1 MEDAHLYE
9 ATRSP
14 RTILLDAMRYLVVS
28 ADSEWRQVYARSI
41 STLADALVEVTM
53 EVGPAELRRRSPRVR
68 VCIPALLFWE
78 EKHQEHTLM
87 VTVSRFG
94 CAIQSHRFF
103 DSGTIVKIECDGKI
117 IEGRVVYSLKDPST
131 GLVEVGIGS
140 DQDRGELWGGDGRL
154 AV

>member
-1 MEDAHLYE
+1 MEEAHLYR
-9 ATRSP
+9 AIPSP
-14 RTILLDAMRYLVVS
+14 RTMLLDAMRYLVAS

-41 STLADALVEVTM
+41 STLAEALVEVTM
-53 EVGPAELRRRSPRVR
+53 AVGPEETRRRSPRVR
-68 VCIPALLFWE
+68 VCIPALLSWE

-103 DSGTIVKIECDGKI
+103 DPGTIVKIECDGKI
-117 IEGRVVYSLKDPST
+117 IEGQVVYSLKDPST

-140 DQDRGELWGGDGRL
+140 DQDRGELWREAGRL